1 MMRANELEDLQNQN
15 HQIIEKSNYLSEE
28 LQKREDL
35 IRHLQSELY
44 SYSDENLPVRLR
56 TKLDCDPS
64 FGAQLELLIF
74 NGKSVSY
81 ENQTLRG
88 QRDQAL
94 SLNDQL
100 KVEVRDAKLQIER
113 LRQAQVTVQQ
123 AETQTEVEWKRRQEV
138 TVPQFDTKSF
148 EHLRENL
155 RAD

>member
-1 MMRANELEDLQNQN
+1 MMHANDYEDLQNQN
-15 HQIIEKSNYLSEE
+15 HQIIEKSNYLSED
-28 LQKREDL
+28 LKKREDL
-35 IRHLQSELY
+35 IQHVQAQLH
-44 SYSDENLPVRLR
+44 SYSDENLPGRLR
-56 TKLDCDPS
+56 EKLDCDPS
-64 FGAQLELLIF
+64 FGTQLELLIF

-94 SLNDQL
+94 SLNEQL
-100 KVEVRDAKLQIER
+100 RVEVRDAKLQIER
-113 LRQAQVTVQQ
+113 LQQAQVKVQQ
-123 AETQTEVEWKRRQEV
+123 AETQTEVEWKRPQEV